1 MTLKYIVASNATGAI
16 YAGLDAPDDAPF
28 LATYPI
34 ADNDFSIIEVPFDGD
49 LSQYLGCR
57 YTGAPSS
64 LLVAATGFDPANFL
78 SVTELPPAGLGTAS
92 WDGTQWLSTVGN
104 VPTGGLVLEPANVSD
119 AEIPVYSGGDVTINC
134 EYTCTDPTATVTY
147 SWANG
152 GGLPIVG
159 ATDSSLT
166 ITGITEIYE
175 GNYTCTVL
183 ADNGSDFGSLAQ
195 TFSVTVYPPLP

>member
-1 MTLKYIVASNATGAI
+1 MIEYLVANNFTKSV
-16 YAGLDAPDDAPF
+16 YAVVQASEESPF
-28 LATYPI
+28 EADYPI
-34 ADNDFSIIEVPFDGD
+34 GETDFSIMETPTGTQGD
-49 LSQYLGCR
+49 LYLGTR
-57 YTGAPSS
+57 FLGADNS
-64 LLVAATGFDPANFL
+64 LLVAATGFDPSTFETL
-78 SVTELPPAGLGTAS
+78 LELPPAGIGTS
-92 WDGTQWLSTVGN
+92 FWDGTQWLSTTGG

-119 AEIPVYSGGDVTINC
+119 STISVYDGGDVIINC

-159 ATDSSLT
+159 ATNSSLT

-183 ADNGSDFGSLAQ
+183 ADNGDDTGSLAQ
-195 TFSVTVYPPLP
+195 TFTVNVYPVLP